1 MTILARYSDE
11 RKMTVWSERGRLRFR
26 TGENVDVETEFPTG
40 AQTARGLGERRSE
53 REIGL

>member
-11 RKMTVWSERGRLRFR
+11 WKMTVWAERRLRSR